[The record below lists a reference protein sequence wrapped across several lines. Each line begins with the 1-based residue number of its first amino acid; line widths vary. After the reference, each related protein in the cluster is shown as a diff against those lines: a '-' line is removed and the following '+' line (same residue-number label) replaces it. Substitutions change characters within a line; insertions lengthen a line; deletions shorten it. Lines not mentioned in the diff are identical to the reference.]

1 MSKSIRLLG
10 GTLAALGW
18 GAAIGTAWAA
28 PVPVAAPFRVSQCTN
43 CRQERPGI
51 AAAASGAFLVVWEGS
66 SALDLDG
73 VPARVFTRTG
83 NPRGGDVL
91 LNADRPP
98 KQSDAT
104 VAVDKGGNYVA
115 VWTAASGTN
124 SSDIWA
130 QRFRSTGVP
139 LTPAFKVSQDAPGTP
154 TVPVDFNPAVAV
166 TNDGGFVVV
175 WISVLPP
182 SPTFE
187 GSKPAVLSRRFNAA
201 NQPVG
206 AQVKLDRG
214 LVHAERPD
222 LCIDT
227 SNRAVAVWATVD
239 EFRPFESNKKGV
251 SARRLT
257 PAGAVS
263 GAEVVVARPLARA
276 TEAAVACGKGNTF
289 LVVWH
294 SDQAP
299 SSDRADILGQRFTRL
314 NRPAGAPF
322 VVNSSKEGDQRNPS
336 VSMDAAGNF
345 VAVWQGDVD
354 DADGIYGRR
363 FSATGVADGTDF
375 QVVVDDEDATE
386 PGQPEVAHI
395 GKVGEFL
402 VVWQDGNDGIFA
414 RRFKLSRAASGP
426 RPRR

>member
-10 GTLAALGW
+10 GALAALCW
-18 GAAIGTAWAA
+18 GAAAWAA
-28 PVPVAAPFRVSQCTN
+28 PVPVAAPFRVSSCTN

-51 AAAASGAFLVVWEGS
+51 AASASGAFLVVWEGS
-66 SALDLDG
+66 SALDLNG

-98 KQSDAT
+98 KQSDAA
-104 VAVDKGGNYVA
+104 VAVDKGGNYIA
-115 VWTAASGTN
+115 VWTAAVGTN

-130 QRFRSTGVP
+130 QRFRSTGAAVA
-139 LTPAFKVSQDAPGTP
+139 PAFKVSQDAPGTP
-154 TVPVDFNPAVAV
+154 TVPMDFNPAVAA

-187 GSKPAVLSRRFNAA
+187 GGKPAVLSRRFNAA

-206 AQVKLDRG
+206 AQVKLDKG
-214 LVHAERPD
+214 LVHSERPD
-222 LCIDT
+222 VCIDS

-239 EFRPFESNKKGV
+239 GFRPFEPNKKGV

-263 GAEVVVARPLARA
+263 GAEVVVARPLGPA
-276 TEAAVACGKGNTF
+276 TEPAVACGKGNTF

-314 NRPAGAPF
+314 DRPTGAPF
-322 VVNSSKEGDQRNPS
+322 VVNSIRTGDQKYPS
-336 VSMDAAGNF
+336 VAMDAAGNF
-345 VAVWQGDVD
+345 VVVWQGDVGD
-354 DADGIYGRR
+354 DEGIYGRR
-363 FSATGVADGTDF
+363 FTAAGAADGTDF
-375 QVVVDDEDATE
+375 EVVLDSEDATE
-386 PGQPEVAHI
+386 PGQPEVAYV
-395 GKVGEFL
+395 GTAGEFL
-402 VVWQDGNDGIFA
+402 AVWQDGDEGIFA
-414 RRFKLSRAASGP
+414 RRFKLVRAASGP